1 MANGSS
7 GPIVILRWLLR
18 LLSGRAKPSDQAA
31 AQAMLGKAKAILNPA
46 AAQQAMVDAILELR
60 AVVKKGTPDQIS
72 AAIETF
78 KAKALAGDLDRRE
91 LASEVADAE
100 EMLATLAYTDRLGR
114 REGVESV
121 ATRSDGAA
129 SYFRARKVSR
139 TVGRDDDTGFL
150 DICDKGLFFDG
161 GKPLVIVW
169 KNVLTIETRDRSL
182 MVHRA
187 RGGTPYDF
195 FMRSEQAARL
205 AQLVATTVWKQQA
218 AADTAPSSRRTRK
231 RSQAVALADSTSDE
245 INLPTL
251 DLGSLSVK
259 SDFHIVGESQYQG
272 RLRNVSESTGRTFR
286 AVLMPEPTNAYD
298 PNAIRVVVEGGDTV
312 GYLSREDALRYA
324 PVFALLRR
332 HNHVGLC
339 RARLTGGE
347 GSKRSFGVLLNLREA
362 DQLLVDLRN
371 SLEPGAVV
379 DPSVKPF

>member
-1 MANGSS
+1 
-7 GPIVILRWLLR
+7 L
-18 LLSGRAKPSDQAA
+18 DQAA
-31 AQAMLGKAKAILNPA
+31 PQKVAEQSMVTAMLGRAKAILNPA
-46 AAQQAMVDAILELR
+46 AAQKAMVDAILELR
-60 AVVKKGTPDQIS
+60 AVVKEGTPDQIA

-91 LASEVADAE
+91 LAGEVADAE

-114 REGVESV
+114 GEGVESV
-121 ATRSDGAA
+121 ATRSDGAS
-129 SYFRARKVSR
+129 SYFRRRASR
-139 TVGRDDDTGFL
+139 AMARDDDYGGL

-161 GKPLVIVW
+161 EKPLVIVW
-169 KNVLTIETRDRSL
+169 KNVLTIETTGHSL
-182 MVHRA
+182 IVHRT

-195 FMRSEQAARL
+195 GVGSERAARL
-205 AQLVATTVWKQQA
+205 AQLVATTVWKHQTT
-218 AADTAPSSRRTRK
+218 ADTTPSARRTRK
-231 RSQAVALADSTSDE
+231 RSQAVASADSTSNE
-245 INLPTL
+245 INLPSL
-251 DLGSLSVK
+251 DLGSP
-259 SDFHIVGESQYQG
+259 SDKFDFNIVGESQYQG

-286 AVLMPEPTNAYD
+286 AVLMPEPSNAFD
-298 PNAIRVVVEGGDTV
+298 PNAIRVAAEGGDTV

-332 HNHVGLC
+332 HNHMGIC

-347 GSKRSFGVLLNLREA
+347 GAKRSFGVLLNLREA